1 MSRSTHIL
9 ATIVLA
15 LSMGLPAHADDHP
28 GRAVFVK
35 WCAPCHSRGPGNPG
49 TAALA
54 AVYRNS
60 KPGALEDRAD
70 LTPDFIKRSVRN
82 GVYVM
87 PFFRKTEITDAELE
101 ALAAYLAQPP
111 ASK

>member
-1 MSRSTHIL
+1 MTWTMRSL
-9 ATIVLA
+9 AVAAVA
-15 LSMGLPAHADDHP
+15 LCTALPARADEHP

-54 AVYRNS
+54 AVYKNQ
-60 KPGALEDRAD
+60 KPGALEDRTD
-70 LTPDFIKRSVRN
+70 LTVEFVKKAVRN

-87 PFFRKTEITDAELE
+87 PFFRKTEISDAELE
-101 ALAAYLAQPP
+101 ALAAYLAQPTV
-111 ASK
+111 K

>member
-1 MSRSTHIL
+1 MIRTTALLS
-9 ATIVLA
+9 AIVIA
-15 LSMGLPAHADDHP
+15 LKALPPAYAEEHP

-54 AVYRNS
+54 AVYKNS
-60 KPGALEDRAD
+60 KPGALEDRTD
-70 LTPDFIKRSVRN
+70 LMPEFIRKSVRN

-87 PFFRKTEITDAELE
+87 PFFRKTEISDAELE
-101 ALAAYLAQPP
+101 ALAAYLAQPS
-111 ASK
+111 ARK

>member
-1 MSRSTHIL
+1 MTPATRLLVIVTIL
-9 ATIVLA
+9 IWTAPLA
-15 LSMGLPAHADDHP
+15 RADEHP
-28 GRAVFVK
+28 GRPVFVK

-49 TAALA
+49 TAALT
-54 AVYRNS
+54 AVYKNQ
-60 KPGALEDRAD
+60 KPGALEDRTD
-70 LTPDFIKRSVRN
+70 LTPEFVKKIVRN

-111 ASK
+111 ASE

>member
-1 MSRSTHIL
+1 MNRT
-9 ATIVLA
+9 LA
-15 LSMGLPAHADDHP
+15 LLAVTLCTALPAQADEHP
-28 GRAVFVK
+28 GRPVFVK

-54 AVYRNS
+54 AVYKNA
-60 KPGALEDRAD
+60 KPGALEDRTD
-70 LTPDFIKRSVRN
+70 LTPAFIKEAVRN

-87 PFFRKTEITDAELE
+87 PFFRKTEISDAELE

-111 ASK
+111 ARQ

>member
-1 MSRSTHIL
+1 MTR
-9 ATIVLA
+9 TIHVLA
-15 LSMGLPAHADDHP
+15 VVLVGLCVRAPARADEHP
-28 GRAVFVK
+28 GRPVFVK

-54 AVYRNS
+54 AVYKNQ
-60 KPGALEDRAD
+60 KPGALEDRTD
-70 LTPDFIKRSVRN
+70 LTPEFTKKIVRN

-87 PFFRKTEITDAELE
+87 PFFRKTEISDAELE

>member
-1 MSRSTHIL
+1 MTRTTLLL
-9 ATIVLA
+9 AA
-15 LSMGLPAHADDHP
+15 LTASMCTAVPTRADEHP
-28 GRAVFVK
+28 GRPVFVK

-54 AVYRNS
+54 AVYKNQ
-60 KPGALEDRAD
+60 KPGALEDRTD
-70 LTPDFIKRSVRN
+70 LRPEFVKKIVRN

>member
-1 MSRSTHIL
+1 MNRT
-9 ATIVLA
+9 LA
-15 LSMGLPAHADDHP
+15 LLAVTLCSALPAQADEHP
-28 GRAVFVK
+28 GRPVFVK

-54 AVYRNS
+54 AVYKNA
-60 KPGALEDRAD
+60 KPGALEDRTD
-70 LTPDFIKRSVRN
+70 MTPQFIKKAVRN

-87 PFFRKTEITDAELE
+87 PFFRKTEISDAELE

-111 ASK
+111 ARK